1 MFCIFIL
8 TFQTNDALIA
18 PLLRLNHCHLL
29 ETETT
34 LKKYKK
40 YSELIILYQTKGLH
54 SKALELLQKQSND
67 NDSNLKGP
75 ERTIQYLQNI
85 GNNYFITDFNN
96 HYFGCILSTIISLFM
111 K

>member
-1 MFCIFIL
+1 MLFTSKLKFHTLLEMYYLYTILIFVYAL
-8 TFQTNDALIA
+8 QTNDALIA

-54 SKALELLQKQSND
+54 SKALELLQKQSN
-67 NDSNLKGP
+67 NSDSNLKGP

-85 GNNYFITDFNN
+85 GDY
-96 HYFGCILSTIISLFM
+96 Y
-111 K
+111 

>member
-1 MFCIFIL
+1 MSFFL
-8 TFQTNDALIA
+8 QTNDALIA

-54 SKALELLQKQSND
+54 SKALELLQKQSD
-67 NDSNLKGP
+67 DSDSNLRGP
-75 ERTIQYLQNI
+75 ERTIQYLQNL
-85 GNNYFITDFNN
+85 GDYQ
-96 HYFGCILSTIISLFM
+96 C
-111 K
+111 